1 VKVAQVVFTY
11 QRVAKS
17 LKELIWTHL
26 LTAATLAMTLFIFGG
41 FLIVQEN
48 LQGLLKGWGR
58 QIEVFA
64 YLKDGLSAAD
74 YQALVAEVRS
84 YPEIESV
91 RYVSKEKAWE
101 EFKKSLGSQ
110 SGLLD
115 GLERD
120 ILPSSLEVT
129 LKSAYREHQAV
140 ESLAGRLK
148 KLRGVS
154 EVEFPQDWV
163 EKLNFLI
170 WGVQWAKWI
179 LGALLFIAT
188 FLIVGNTA
196 KLAILARKEE
206 IEIMRLVGAR
216 TGLVRAPFIIEG
228 MMQGVAGAAFALILL
243 GLVFAFVKF
252 QLGPALQVYLAEED
266 LRFLNGQ
273 GAALLLGLGWILGT
287 SGSIFSVRRYLHS

>member
-1 VKVAQVVFTY
+1 VKISQVVFTY

-17 LKELIWTHL
+17 LKELVWTHL
-26 LTAATLAMTLFIFGG
+26 LTAGTLAMTLFVFGG

-64 YLKDGLSAAD
+64 YLNEGLSAAD

-91 RYVSKEKAWE
+91 RYVSKERAWE

-115 GLERD
+115 GLDRD

-129 LKSAYREHQAV
+129 LRPEYREHSSV
-140 ESLAGRLK
+140 ESLAKRLK
-148 KLRGVS
+148 SLRGVS
-154 EVEFPQDWV
+154 EVEFPQEWV
-163 EKLNFLI
+163 EKLNFLL

-179 LGALLFIAT
+179 VGALLFIAT

-196 KLAILARKEE
+196 KLAILARKDE
-206 IEIMRLVGAR
+206 IEIMRLVGAG

-228 MMQGVAGAAFALILL
+228 MMQGLAGAAFALLLL
-243 GLVFAFVKF
+243 GAFFAFIEF
-252 QLGPALQVYLAEED
+252 QLGPALRFYLAEEE

-273 GAALLLGLGWILGT
+273 GAALLLALGWVLGT
-287 SGSIFSVRRYLHS
+287 SGSIFSVRRYLHP

>member
-1 VKVAQVVFTY
+1 MKIAQVVFTY

-26 LTAATLAMTLFIFGG
+26 LTAATLAMTLFVFGG

-48 LQGLLKGWGR
+48 LQGLLRGWGR
-58 QIEVFA
+58 QIEIFA
-64 YLKDGLSAAD
+64 YLKEGLSAAD

-91 RYVSKEKAWE
+91 RYVSKERAWE
-101 EFKKSLGSQ
+101 EFKKSLGAQ

-115 GLERD
+115 GLDRD

-129 LKSAYREHQAV
+129 LKPAYREHQSV
-140 ESLAGRLK
+140 ESLAARLK
-148 KLRGVS
+148 NLRGVS
-154 EVEFPQDWV
+154 EVEFPQEWV

-196 KLAILARKEE
+196 KLAILARKDE
-206 IEIMRLVGAR
+206 IEIMRLVGAG

-228 MMQGVAGAAFALILL
+228 MMQGVAGAAFALLLL
-243 GLVFAFVKF
+243 GLVFTFIKF
-252 QLGPALQVYLAEED
+252 QLGPALRFYLAEED

-273 GAALLLGLGWILGT
+273 GAVLLLVLGWILGT
-287 SGSIFSVRRYLHS
+287 SGSIFSIRRYLRP

>member
-1 VKVAQVVFTY
+1 VKIAQVVFTC

-17 LKELIWTHL
+17 LKELVWTHV
-26 LTAATLAMTLFIFGG
+26 LTAGTLAMTLFVFGG

-58 QIEVFA
+58 QIEIFA
-64 YLKDGLSAAD
+64 YLKEGLSAAD

-91 RYVSKEKAWE
+91 RYVSKERAWE

-115 GLERD
+115 GLDRD

-129 LKSAYREHQAV
+129 LRPEYREHSSV
-140 ESLAGRLK
+140 ESLATRLK
-148 KLRGVS
+148 NLRGVS
-154 EVEFPQDWV
+154 EVEFPQEWV
-163 EKLNFLI
+163 EKLNFLV

-179 LGALLFIAT
+179 VGALLFVAT

-196 KLAILARKEE
+196 KLAILARKDE
-206 IEIMRLVGAR
+206 IEIMRLVGAG

-228 MMQGVAGAAFALILL
+228 MMQGLAGAAFALLLL
-243 GLVFAFVKF
+243 GAFFAFIEF
-252 QLGPALQVYLAEED
+252 QLGPALRFYLAEEE

-273 GAALLLGLGWILGT
+273 GAALLLALGWVLGT
-287 SGSIFSVRRYLHS
+287 SGSLFSVRRYLHP

>member
-1 VKVAQVVFTY
+1 VKIAQVVFTY

-26 LTAATLAMTLFIFGG
+26 LTAATLAMTLFVFGG

-58 QIEVFA
+58 QIEIFA
-64 YLKDGLSAAD
+64 YLKEGLSTAD
-74 YQALVAEVRS
+74 YQVLVAEVRS

-91 RYVSKEKAWE
+91 RYVSKERAWE
-101 EFKKSLGSQ
+101 EFKKSLGAQ

-115 GLERD
+115 GLDRD

-129 LKSAYREHQAV
+129 LKPGYREHPSV
-140 ESLAGRLK
+140 ESLAARLK
-148 KLRGVS
+148 NLKGVS
-154 EVEFPQDWV
+154 EVEFPQEWV
-163 EKLNFLI
+163 EKLNFLV

-196 KLAILARKEE
+196 KLAILARKDE
-206 IEIMRLVGAR
+206 IEIMRLVGAG
-216 TGLVRAPFIIEG
+216 TGLVRAPFIVEG
-228 MMQGVAGAAFALILL
+228 MMQGVAGAAFALLLL
-243 GLVFAFVKF
+243 GLVFAFIKF
-252 QLGPALQVYLAEED
+252 QLGPALRFYLAEED

-273 GAALLLGLGWILGT
+273 GATLLLVLGWILGT
-287 SGSIFSVRRYLHS
+287 SGSIFSVRRYLRP

>member
-58 QIEVFA
+58 QIEIFA
-64 YLKDGLSAAD
+64 YLKEGLSAAD

-129 LKSAYREHQAV
+129 LKPSYREHQAV

>member
-1 VKVAQVVFTY
+1 VKIAQVVFTY

-26 LTAATLAMTLFIFGG
+26 LTAATLAMTLFVFGG

-58 QIEVFA
+58 QIEIFA
-64 YLKDGLSAAD
+64 YLKEGLSTAD
-74 YQALVAEVRS
+74 YQALVADVRS

-91 RYVSKEKAWE
+91 RYVSKERAWE
-101 EFKKSLGSQ
+101 EFKKSLGAQ

-115 GLERD
+115 GLDRD

-129 LKSAYREHQAV
+129 LKPAYREQQSV
-140 ESLAGRLK
+140 ESLAARLK
-148 KLRGVS
+148 NLRGVS
-154 EVEFPQDWV
+154 EVEFPQEWV

-196 KLAILARKEE
+196 KLAILARKDE
-206 IEIMRLVGAR
+206 IEIMRLVGAG

-228 MMQGVAGAAFALILL
+228 MMQGVAGAAFALLLL
-243 GLVFAFVKF
+243 GLVFTFIKF
-252 QLGPALQVYLAEED
+252 QLGPALRFYLAEED

-273 GAALLLGLGWILGT
+273 GAVLLLVLGWILGT
-287 SGSIFSVRRYLHS
+287 SGSIFSIRRYLRP